1 MSNPTTIAM
10 SFLLFFQ
17 FLFTSC
23 VSSYI
28 PDEHFAVNC
37 GGSGNSPS
45 VDGRKWTGEDI
56 DSERF
61 SLIED
66 SNNNPSVS
74 ATAPVKI
81 IPYSTSRLSRSEF
94 SYRFYVKTAGQKFI
108 RLYFYPSFYNPNFLR
123 SDAIFSVKAGLHTLL
138 KNFNAS
144 LNADAGVSLNG
155 FALEGAIVREYCVN
169 IGDPG
174 EGLSI
179 TFTPSTSHQSAYAFI
194 NGIEVLSM
202 PSFLYYT
209 NPENLQG
216 MMLNGGTQQYG
227 VKSYNALET
236 MYRTNVGGS
245 QIAPEKDTGMFRYWD
260 QDNAYLESGERP
272 DSKPDGIGL
281 FRLDYEDYPN
291 YTAPDDVYLTAR
303 SYGAKETSKYNVTWE
318 FQVDSQFVY
327 MVRLHFCEFDPHI
340 QKAGDR
346 VFQVFINDDLVESVA
361 DVMMWT
367 DSHTLVPVHR
377 DYAVRMQSN
386 GSLKKPNLSIKLQP
400 VPPARTT
407 YSDVLLNGIETLKI
421 SDFNNDLGGSNP
433 DPLASP
439 SLLPPKVSKKN
450 SPKMRVISIVVGS
463 ACGFILL
470 SLLILLSCCWLTRT
484 AINEGN
490 SQCVPQSISSSN
502 TNKSSLLP
510 SDLCRSFTIGEV
522 RVATNNFDDSLIIG
536 VGGFG
541 NVYKGQIDDS
551 SVPVAIKRLKQGSQ
565 QGLKEFQTEVEML
578 SQLRH
583 HHLVSLVGYCN
594 DDKEMILVYEFMA
607 HGTFREHLYDTEK
620 QLLSW
625 NQRLEICLGA
635 ARGLHYLH
643 TGAKHGI
650 IHRDVKSTNILI
662 DENWMAKIS
671 DFGLSKIGPAGI
683 YRSNINISTVV
694 KGSIGY
700 LDPEYY
706 TLQILTDKSDVY
718 SFGVVLLEALC
729 GRPPILRAVER
740 ERQNLVEW
748 FRKSVDENEI
758 YEIVDPMLRESIT
771 PECLKAYNK
780 IALKCLANNW
790 NDRPSMGDV
799 MLGLESLVEMLNQAE
814 KTNRCGTLN
823 EEITVEEVSVFN
835 GVFFNFVMVKVTA
848 DGVVDD
854 GQRVDPD
861 FSVAGKGA
869 STDGVDLDFSA
880 TGKRP
885 SMERLNQIFQP

>member
-1 MSNPTTIAM
+1 MSIPTTIAM

-23 VSSYI
+23 VTSYT
-28 PDEHFAVNC
+28 PDDHFAVNC
-37 GGSGNSPS
+37 GGSGNFPS
-45 VDGRKWTGEDI
+45 VDGRNWTGEDTE
-56 DSERF
+56 SERF
-61 SLIED
+61 YLFED
-66 SNNNPSVS
+66 RTNNPPVR

-108 RLYFYPSFYNPNFLR
+108 RLYFYPSFYNSNFLR
-123 SDAIFSVKAGLHTLL
+123 SDAIFSVKAGLLTLL
-138 KNFNAS
+138 NNFNAS
-144 LNADAGVSLNG
+144 LNADAGVSLNS

-169 IGDPG
+169 IDDPR

-209 NPENLQG
+209 NPDDLQG

-227 VKSYNALET
+227 VKNYSALET

-260 QDNAYLESGERP
+260 QDNAYLESGERL
-272 DSKPDGIGL
+272 SSISSGFGL
-281 FRLDYEDYPN
+281 RLDYEDYPN
-291 YTAPDDVYLTAR
+291 YTAPDEVYLTAR
-303 SYGAKETSKYNVTWE
+303 NYGMKETSNYNVTWE

-327 MVRLHFCEFDPHI
+327 MVRLHFCEFDPDI
-340 QKAGDR
+340 EKAGDR
-346 VFQVFINDDLVESVA
+346 VFQVFINDDLVQSHA
-361 DVMMWT
+361 DVMLWT
-367 DSHTLVPVHR
+367 KSHTLVPVHR
-377 DYAVRMQSN
+377 DYAVTMQSN
-386 GSLKKPNLSIKLQP
+386 GSLKKLNLSVKLQ
-400 VPPARTT
+400 R
-407 YSDVLLNGIETLKI
+407 DVLLNGIEILKI
-421 SDFNNDLGGSNP
+421 SDFNNNLGGSNP
-433 DPLASP
+433 DPLTSP
-439 SLLPPKVSKKN
+439 SLLPPKESKKK

-470 SLLILLSCCWLTRT
+470 SLLILLSCCWLART

-490 SQCVPQSISSSN
+490 SQCAPQPISATK

-522 RVATNNFDDSLIIG
+522 KVATNNFDDSLIIG

-594 DDKEMILVYEFMA
+594 DDNEMILVYEFMA

-671 DFGLSKIGPAGI
+671 DFGLSKIGPA
-683 YRSNINISTVV
+683 
-694 KGSIGY
+694 
-700 LDPEYY
+700 
-706 TLQILTDKSDVY
+706 
-718 SFGVVLLEALC
+718 EALC
-729 GRPPILRAVER
+729 GRPPIIRAVER

-780 IALKCLANNW
+780 IALKCLANNG

-814 KTNRCGTLN
+814 KTNLCGTLN
-823 EEITVEEVSVFN
+823 EEITVEEVSV
-835 GVFFNFVMVKVTA
+835 
-848 DGVVDD
+848 
-854 GQRVDPD
+854 
-861 FSVAGKGA
+861 
-869 STDGVDLDFSA
+869 
-880 TGKRP
+880 
-885 SMERLNQIFQP
+885 SMGEGL